1 MFMKNKSRLFL
12 IILLFG
18 LISPAAYSQ
27 ETGDEIPVQGAELGR
42 IGEPVAVDPDK
53 FKFSEAET
61 KLWMDNH
68 LKNIDHP
75 VRIYYEFTKTGSY
88 EDGFNDSVYLDILKI
103 NKDGSKNAALQ
114 FFSADRQQ
122 PAKPDNL
129 TNILGNPVLGIYMQG
144 DVYEMNRLTS
154 GSWRYFQRQIKLAFS
169 KNATIE
175 PVTFDFNGKEVKGEK
190 ISITPYLHDPH
201 RQQFI
206 KFADKRYEFILSH
219 DIPGTLYQIK
229 TVIPDNSAPG
239 KEPLIMETLT
249 FKSAKT

>member
-1 MFMKNKSRLFL
+1 MKNTRGL
-12 IILLFG
+12 ILMLLLSG
-18 LISPAAYSQ
+18 LISPVYGQ

-42 IGEPVAVDPDK
+42 IGEPVAVDPEK
-53 FKFSEAET
+53 FKFSDAES

-68 LKNIDHP
+68 LENIDHP
-75 VRIYYEFTKTGSY
+75 VRIYYEFSKTGSY
-88 EDGFNDSVYLDILKI
+88 EEGFNDSVYLDILKI
-103 NKDGSKNAALQ
+103 NEDGSKNAALQ

-122 PAKPDNL
+122 SAKPDNL

-169 KNATIE
+169 KSATVE
-175 PVTFDFNGKEVKGEK
+175 PVTFKFDGKEVKGEK

-201 RQQFI
+201 RQQFLQ
-206 KFADKRYEFILSH
+206 FADKRYEFILSH

-229 TVIPDNSAPG
+229 TIVPDNSSPNKG
-239 KEPLIMETLT
+239 PLILETLT

>member
-122 PAKPDNL
+122 PAKP
-129 TNILGNPVLGIYMQG
+129 
-144 DVYEMNRLTS
+144 
-154 GSWRYFQRQIKLAFS
+154 
-169 KNATIE
+169 
-175 PVTFDFNGKEVKGEK
+175 EK
-190 ISITPYLHDPH
+190 P
-201 RQQFI
+201 
-206 KFADKRYEFILSH
+206 
-219 DIPGTLYQIK
+219 
-229 TVIPDNSAPG
+229 
-239 KEPLIMETLT
+239 
-249 FKSAKT
+249 